1 MKSIHSLFIIS
12 FLALGLASC
21 TKEKSTMASD
31 VAVSNLVAGEWKVT
45 YLFRDSIDHTVEFNN
60 YTLVYDP
67 NGTLTGANSLYAVHG
82 DWSVSEVQTVTSLTM
97 SFHTAH
103 TGADVFDEI
112 AGTWVIETN
121 SQERMVLHQGDDYM
135 YLERVK

>member
-1 MKSIHSLFIIS
+1 MKSIHALFIIS
-12 FLALGLASC
+12 FLAFGLVSC

-31 VAVSNLVAGEWKVT
+31 VAVNNLVAGEWKVT

-67 NGTLTGANSLYAVHG
+67 GGSLTGANSLYAVHG
-82 DWSVSEVQTVTSLTM
+82 EWSVAENQTVTSLTM
-97 SFHTAH
+97 AFHTAH

-121 SQERMVLHQGDDYM
+121 SQDRMVLHHDADYM
-135 YLERVK
+135 YMERVK